1 MLDYELIAEIKRVG
15 ELSGRKDLFGRFVR
29 SLEMNLEGFGPAF
42 AECVARG
49 DGRGAALA
57 AHALKGSCRQ
67 LGAFALGE
75 LFAEIERA
83 AKAGDYAAAEEEY
96 RVSAGLIAQSLAAL
110 KQA

>member
-15 ELSGRKDLFGRFVR
+15 ELSGRENLLGGFVR
-29 SLEMNLEGFGPAF
+29 NLEASLEGFGPAF
-42 AECVARG
+42 AECIARG
-49 DGRGAALA
+49 DGRGALLA

-67 LGAFALGE
+67 LGALALGD
-75 LFAEIERA
+75 LFARIERS

-96 RVSAGLIAQSLAAL
+96 RAGAGLIAQSLAAL